1 MDIFDAV
8 SSRYSCRAFLPKAVP
23 EAVVRDIVKRAAR
36 APSAGNMQPWR
47 VYALAGK
54 RVEALKAQLRPNS
67 HRNVSHSCVVSI
79 FSKPSGLNVPAMRSS
94 LIVSSFT
101 LPACSNFLNS
111 LYGKTPEPGM
121 PALMA

>member
-23 EAVVRDIVKRAAR
+23 EAVVRDIVERAAR

-54 RVEALKAQLRPNS
+54 RVEALKAHLRP
-67 HRNVSHSCVVSI
+67 R
-79 FSKPSGLNVPAMRSS
+79 
-94 LIVSSFT
+94 
-101 LPACSNFLNS
+101 
-111 LYGKTPEPGM
+111 
-121 PALMA
+121 MASELAK